1 MTIICF
7 IRISFD
13 AKNQNHDRIIKS
25 RNQMKGISRRNF
37 VKNTALA
44 VGAAG
49 IIGTAEAK
57 TGKELFVHHVYFYL
71 KNPGSEAD
79 KAKLLEGLEKLSK
92 VPTIRMVHIGVP
104 ASTTRSVI
112 VRDYSVS
119 WLCFFDNLEEEEIY
133 QKHPIHLKFVEDYSH
148 LWEKVNV
155 YDAVGPKR

>member
-1 MTIICF
+1 
-7 IRISFD
+7 
-13 AKNQNHDRIIKS
+13 
-25 RNQMKGISRRNF
+25 MKRISRRNF
-37 VKNTALA
+37 VKNTALVA
-44 VGAAG
+44 GAAG

-57 TGKELFVHHVYFYL
+57 TAKELFVHHVYFYL
-71 KNPGSEAD
+71 KNPNSEAD

-92 VPTIRMVHIGVP
+92 VPTIRMVHIGTP

-155 YDAVGPKR
+155 YDSVGPKR